1 MHFPVHLAMRI
12 YSLDLSDL
20 SDGRYP
26 TKWKLLEG
34 LEELANQSLRR
45 HEQEH
50 AGGGAAT
57 YGLSERPRPAEAR

>member
-26 TKWKLLEG
+26 TKMNRDASDVLTEGKARLQVGTVRRAASEALPFLFLLIFTFTG
-34 LEELANQSLRR
+34 
-45 HEQEH
+45 
-50 AGGGAAT
+50 
-57 YGLSERPRPAEAR
+57 